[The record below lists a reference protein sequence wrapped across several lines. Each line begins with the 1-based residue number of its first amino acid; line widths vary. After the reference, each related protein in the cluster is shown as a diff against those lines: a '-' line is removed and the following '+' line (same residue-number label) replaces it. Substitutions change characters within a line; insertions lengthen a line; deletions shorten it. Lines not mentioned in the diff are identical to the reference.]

1 MLERYT
7 LSTTSFPSQSFDETG
22 CDYFLFS
29 TPGNKDY
36 ISIDPEILSP
46 YFTPSQV
53 TNQYG
58 AYPLIVQPLAPYM
71 VLVRH
76 IFTTL
81 QYTFKT
87 LQELFRHNKH
97 VLLLFY

>member
-1 MLERYT
+1 MSFHVKINFQNSILHPILGCIRILWLVSHPLWLGLDKVLCGWNSVT
-7 LSTTSFPSQSFDETG
+7 LA
-22 CDYFLFS
+22 L
-29 TPGNKDY
+29 
-36 ISIDPEILSP
+36 
-46 YFTPSQV
+46 
-53 TNQYG
+53 
-58 AYPLIVQPLAPYM
+58 YPLIVQPLAPYM

>member
-1 MLERYT
+1 MHLHRPPLHFVSSSKTQKSE
-7 LSTTSFPSQSFDETG
+7 SS
-22 CDYFLFS
+22 
-29 TPGNKDY
+29 
-36 ISIDPEILSP
+36 LSP
-46 YFTPSQV
+46 IFFKSSS
-53 TNQYG
+53 
-58 AYPLIVQPLAPYM
+58 YPLIVQPLAPYM